1 MQALMIL
8 SMSQI
13 TTVSFENFSCMALA
27 IGLQYKFSS
36 LQWLSTLPPIL
47 IVFAY
52 KIYINKVYLP
62 AFRWFIPSEDELRAA
77 HVHSALADARSH
89 RLEKRFNH
97 PAFHTELFTPML
109 HANMMPLLSQV
120 YSGNLGHDQAKLN
133 EYGGQKMEASVIPG
147 GIKIAG
153 IDQVQRLIFLRV
165 ATF

>member
-8 SMSQI
+8 SKSQI
-13 TTVSFENFSCMALA
+13 TIVAFEDISCIPSA

-52 KIYINKVYLP
+52 KIYINRVYLP
-62 AFRWFIPSEDELRAA
+62 AFRWFIPTEEELRAA

-97 PAFHTELFTPML
+97 PAFHAELFTPML

-120 YSGNLGHDQAKLN
+120 YSGNLGRDQAKLN
-133 EYGGQKMEASVIPG
+133 EYGGQKMEAHVIPG

-153 IDQVQRLIFLRV
+153 INQVHCLILL
-165 ATF
+165 